1 MLMKDRR
8 AFMLQVAREVL
19 TGRISVQEAMQRSH
33 VKDKR
38 TIVSWLKRAMK
49 EHPAEQELDLM
60 LDTDCC
66 ASDISSISTEEK
78 ITKLESELAGAKQ
91 RNLELLHFQKIL
103 TNKINDLEVL
113 IHYAEETYQI
123 DILPGKQKKAK

>member
-1 MLMKDRR
+1 MKDRR

-49 EHPAEQELDLM
+49 EHPAEQELDLT

-66 ASDISSISTEEK
+66 ASDISSKSPEEK

-113 IHYAEETYQI
+113 IQHAEKTYQI

>member
-1 MLMKDRR
+1 MKDRE

-38 TIVSWLKRAMK
+38 TIVSWLKRAIK
-49 EHPAEQELDLM
+49 ENKPGKVMELTLENYCYQEDL
-60 LDTDCC
+60 TVH
-66 ASDISSISTEEK
+66 SNEEK
-78 ITKLESELAGAKQ
+78 ITKLESELEGAKK

-113 IHYAEETYQI
+113 IHYAETTHKI
-123 DILPGKQKKAK
+123 DIMNVRRKKAR

>member
-19 TGRISVQEAMQRSH
+19 TGRISVQEAMQRSD

-123 DILPGKQKKAK
+123 DILPRKQKKAK

>member
-1 MLMKDRR
+1 MKDRR

-19 TGRISVQEAMQRSH
+19 TGRISVEEAMQRSK

-49 EHPAEQELDLM
+49 EHPAEQELDLT

-66 ASDISSISTEEK
+66 AADISSKSTEEK

-91 RNLELLHFQKIL
+91 RNVEMLHFQQIL

-123 DILPGKQKKAK
+123 DILPRKQKKAK

>member
-1 MLMKDRR
+1 MKDRR

-123 DILPGKQKKAK
+123 DILPRKQKKAK

>member
-1 MLMKDRR
+1 MKDRR

-19 TGRISVQEAMQRSH
+19 TGRISVQEAMQRSQ

-123 DILPGKQKKAK
+123 DILPRKQKKAK